1 MTEGLQ
7 QALIAYCRQHDL
19 PSIVDSR
26 YAIRRFRHIGYVKQN
41 DAELAAAVGRSLHG
55 AEEIIAAGRELLQD
69 LEADG
74 VLVTRGELGMILIEK
89 DGAVHDIPVSD
100 KSEVFDVSGAGD
112 TCVATVILA
121 LAAGVQ
127 PARAA
132 ELSNIASGIAV
143 RKLGTS
149 TVSSQE
155 LLQALQR

>member
-1 MTEGLQ
+1 
-7 QALIAYCRQHDL
+7 
-19 PSIVDSR
+19 
-26 YAIRRFRHIGYVKQN
+26 
-41 DAELAAAVGRSLHG
+41 
-55 AEEIIAAGRELLQD
+55 
-69 LEADG
+69 
-74 VLVTRGELGMILIEK
+74 MILIEK

-121 LAAGVQ
+121 LAAGVE

-155 LLQALQR
+155 LLQSLQE

>member
-1 MTEGLQ
+1 M
-7 QALIAYCRQHDL
+7 
-19 PSIVDSR
+19 P
-26 YAIRRFRHIGYVKQN
+26 
-41 DAELAAAVGRSLHG
+41 
-55 AEEIIAAGRELLQD
+55 RELLQD

-74 VLVTRGELGMILIEK
+74 VLVTRGEFGMILIEK

-155 LLQALQR
+155 LLQAMQR

>member
-1 MTEGLQ
+1 M
-7 QALIAYCRQHDL
+7 ARRKSL
-19 PSIVDSR
+19 P
-26 YAIRRFRHIGYVKQN
+26 
-41 DAELAAAVGRSLHG
+41 
-55 AEEIIAAGRELLQD
+55 RELLQD

-74 VLVTRGELGMILIEK
+74 VLVTRGEFGMILIEK

-155 LLQALQR
+155 LLQAMQR